1 MIFNSNLPS
10 LVTSLILIDA
20 YVTSIRFLV
29 SLNTISSFKPFPSL
43 VFLELRG
50 SSTMTLKVLTKG
62 LAYESSSVI

>member
-29 SLNTISSFKPFPSL
+29 LLNTISSSFNPFPFS

-50 SSTMTLKVLTKG
+50 SSTMTLNMLTNG
-62 LAYESSSVI
+62 LE